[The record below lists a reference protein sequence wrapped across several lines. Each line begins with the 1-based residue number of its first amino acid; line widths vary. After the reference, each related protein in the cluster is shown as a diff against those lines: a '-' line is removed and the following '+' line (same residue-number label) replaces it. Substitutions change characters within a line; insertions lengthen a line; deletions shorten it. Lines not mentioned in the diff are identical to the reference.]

1 MEERILEAIEY
12 ITISLDDIRDYQDF
26 VKYKPELIKAIND
39 IKSIIKNKNQ
49 ININE
54 TIENGEAEKS
64 KISSILGL
72 QFDYDPLINED
83 DAKFFSDYDE
93 NNKNKNLMKR
103 AINQNKIILKKIKNN
118 ENKKNSFFNP
128 DNILN
133 CTESLRNKN
142 KLLNKKQQNEKDKI
156 NNMKKTIKYNK
167 NMKNN
172 RKNPEENKIRKYLDD
187 KKQKEKIDI
196 ITDIIMKMNN
206 KDYLYKILT
215 KLFGDN
221 LSDKLLSNQVS
232 DELLESVQNAI
243 FEIENINEKYK
254 KINNI
259 NEKIEKLY
267 KEKLGIMK
275 NKNEEEEKNEIMM
288 NYKYGKEQN
297 NFFYRPKIYKN
308 NNNINKNKYSEPYQ
322 EFNFKKSLRNQTPK
336 TYYKIQN
343 RDDIFNR
350 SKIYSKNKRA
360 NSNSKVLETS
370 GRIKTHKKP
379 FISATCCYGKYFD
392 EPLQN
397 GGESKLN

>member
-12 ITISLDDIRDYQDF
+12 ITISLDDIKDYLDF
-26 VKYKPELIKAIND
+26 LKYKPELIKAIND
-39 IKSIIKNKNQ
+39 IKNIIKNKNQ

-54 TIENGEAEKS
+54 TMDNGEAEKS

-83 DAKFFSDYDE
+83 EAKFFSDYDE
-93 NNKNKNLMKR
+93 NNDKKSMKR
-103 AINQNKIILKKIKNN
+103 AINQNKILLKKINNN
-118 ENKKNSFFNP
+118 ESKKNSLLNP
-128 DNILN
+128 NNILN

-142 KLLNKKQQNEKDKI
+142 KFLNKKQHEKDKI
-156 NNMKKTIKYNK
+156 YNMKKNIKYNK
-167 NMKNN
+167 YIKNN
-172 RKNPEENKIRKYLDD
+172 KKNEDDNKIKKYFDN
-187 KKQKEKIDI
+187 KKQKEKIDL
-196 ITDIIMKMNN
+196 ITDIIMKINN

-221 LSDKLLSNQVS
+221 LSDKLLSNQAS
-232 DELLESVQNAI
+232 DEFLESIQNAI

-275 NKNEEEEKNEIMM
+275 NKTKEEEKNETII
-288 NYKYGKEQN
+288 NYKYGKNQN
-297 NFFYRPKIYKN
+297 NIFYKPKIYK

-343 RDDIFNR
+343 RDDIFNK

-360 NSNSKVLETS
+360 NSNSKVLES
-370 GRIKTHKKP
+370 SERVKTHKKP
-379 FISATCCYGKYFD
+379 FISATCSYGKYFD